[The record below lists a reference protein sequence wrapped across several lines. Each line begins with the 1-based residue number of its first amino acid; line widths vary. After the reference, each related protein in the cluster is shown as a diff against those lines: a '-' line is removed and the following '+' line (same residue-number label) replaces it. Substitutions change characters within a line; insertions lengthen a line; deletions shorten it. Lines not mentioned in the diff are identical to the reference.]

1 MLCGVSARPQ
11 PPESLPGGTAD
22 DAFRSDC
29 LARVVLDHVTSRWGV
44 LVLTG
49 LAAGPL
55 RFHEL
60 RTKIEGI
67 SEKMLSQ
74 TLRTLVRDGLV
85 ERTVEPS
92 SPPRVSY
99 SLTPLGE
106 GLTRP
111 LQQLFVWI
119 RDHAQLVS
127 AAQDRH
133 DTRSD
138 GQSD

>member
-1 MLCGVSARPQ
+1 MLCGVPVRPQ
-11 PPESLPGGTAD
+11 PPESLPDDAAD

-29 LARVVLDHVTSRWGV
+29 PARVVLDHVTSRWGV

-49 LAAGPL
+49 LATGPL

-85 ERTVEPS
+85 ERAVEPS

-106 GLTRP
+106 GLTQP
-111 LQQLFVWI
+111 LQHLFIWI
-119 RDHAQLVS
+119 RDHARLVS
-127 AAQDRH
+127 AAQERH
-133 DTRSD
+133 DARSE
-138 GQSD
+138 GQPG